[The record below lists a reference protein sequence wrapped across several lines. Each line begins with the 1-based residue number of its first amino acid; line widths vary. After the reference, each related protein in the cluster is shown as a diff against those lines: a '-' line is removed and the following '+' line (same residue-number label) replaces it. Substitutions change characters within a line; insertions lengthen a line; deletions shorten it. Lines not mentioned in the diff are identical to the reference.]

1 MRNAQS
7 LHNVVV
13 LTADLNEQYLLSFV
27 NKSPNVIKSV
37 AMAEARHYKLVGN
50 TVQKSSW
57 FTIIEIHDCLF
68 EWGNPE

>member
-13 LTADLNEQYLLSFV
+13 LTTHLNEQYLLSFV

-37 AMAEARHYKLVGN
+37 AMAEARHYKLVRN